1 MNISLVAEKIIEV
14 GPIAITNSMLVTW
27 LVMIFLIVFA
37 FFIKKNMKEVP
48 GKLQNIGEFI
58 VESILGMIEGITL
71 DRKKAIQFLPLV
83 CTLFVFIIFSN
94 WAGLIPGFETI
105 GLREVIEG
113 HVVLVPFFRQP
124 AADLNTT
131 FALAI
136 ISIITVQ
143 IFGITHLGL
152 GYFKKF
158 LNFKGPID
166 FFVGFL
172 EAVSEISRIIS
183 FAFRLFG
190 NIFAGSV
197 LLAVIS
203 FLIPVVA
210 ALPFYGLELFV
221 GFIQALVFAMLTAVF
236 LQTAT
241 MSHSE
246 EHSESPE
253 KVKENIGTGSKKFG
267 FSRG

>member
-1 MNISLVAEKIIEV
+1 MNISLVAEKIIQV
-14 GPIAITNSMLVTW
+14 GPVAITNSMLVTW
-27 LVMIFLIVFA
+27 LVMIFLIIFA
-37 FFIKKNMKEVP
+37 LFCKIFMKDVP
-48 GKLQNIGEFI
+48 GKLQNICEFI
-58 VESILGMIEGITL
+58 VEAILGMIEGITQN
-71 DRKKAIQFLPLV
+71 RKKAIQFLPLV
-83 CTLFVFIIFSN
+83 CTFFVFIILSN
-94 WAGLIPGFETI
+94 WAGLIPGFESI
-105 GLREVIEG
+105 GLREVIDG
-113 HVVLVPFFRQP
+113 HEVLVPFFRQP

-136 ISIITVQ
+136 ISIIAVQ
-143 IFGITHLGL
+143 IYGISHLGL

-158 LNFKGPID
+158 FNFKGPID

-172 EAVSEISRIIS
+172 ESISEISRIIS

-203 FLIPVVA
+203 FLIPIIA

-241 MSHSE
+241 MGHGE
-246 EHSESPE
+246 EHQEES
-253 KVKENIGTGSKKFG
+253 NIQPILETNVIN
-267 FSRG
+267 